1 MNYKNLA
8 FALVIGLFTSNA
20 FAQKIYW
27 ATFSPNHIRRSNLDG
42 SGIENLVP
50 ENAQGLVLAPSLGKM
65 FWAGSEKIR
74 TAQLDGSQ
82 AQDFLPQ
89 NFSSPRVIDFDAATG
104 KLYWSVQLPQS
115 PITRAVQRANWDGSN
130 LETVATLVASTPL
143 SPIFRIQLDFAA
155 GKAYWV
161 ELHYTQPT
169 WSAIHR
175 TDFASGNTETP
186 IVSTTQSATI
196 GEFGLDLANG
206 KIYYSLND
214 LIVASGRIRRAN
226 LDGTQNELL
235 FSTGL
240 NSQLLSFSPDPQ
252 NQELYFSQVFFS
264 SPPPSRVALRRAAL
278 NGSNVQDVIHSLDG
292 AANSIVVNRSAHI
305 LSSNPSACAID
316 ARQPYS
322 INGQNPTGWGGIE
335 LNFTASLANAT
346 DGDFEV
352 QIDRLGENPQIF
364 VPDILSA
371 SQTVLLSF
379 GQFPNIRIMSPGERF
394 TIKHLGSG
402 TKVSIGYLP
411 ADANN
416 DGLSNSVDILKLI
429 DALNGIV
436 QPPYAIWQTDM
447 DRSGQ
452 GNPADILR
460 LIDLLNGAGAYEPW
474 LGQSLPDCLSKMP

>member
-1 MNYKNLA
+1 MNYKRLA
-8 FALVIGLFTSNA
+8 FAFTLSLLPVTA

-27 ATFSPNHIRRSNLDG
+27 NTFSPNHIRRSNLDG
-42 SGIENLVP
+42 SGIENLVE
-50 ENAQGLVLAPSLGKM
+50 ENAQGLVLAPSVGKM

-104 KLYWSVQLPQS
+104 KLYWSVQVPQNT
-115 PITRAVQRANWDGSN
+115 IARAIQRANWDGSN
-130 LETVATLVASTPL
+130 LETVTTLVASTSL

-161 ELHYTQPT
+161 ELHYTNPT

-175 TDFASGNTETP
+175 TDFASGVTETP

-196 GEFGLDLANG
+196 GEFGLDLAAG

-214 LIVASGRIRRAN
+214 LIVARGRIRRAN
-226 LDGTQNELL
+226 LDGTQSELL
-235 FSTGL
+235 FSTEL
-240 NSQLLSFSPDPQ
+240 NSQLLSFSLDSQ
-252 NQELYFSQVFFS
+252 NQALYFSQVYFS
-264 SPPPSRVALRRAAL
+264 SPPPSRVALRRASL
-278 NGSNVQDVIHSLDG
+278 NGSNVQDVIHTLDG
-292 AANSIVVNRSAHI
+292 AANSIVVNHSAHI

-335 LNFTASLANAT
+335 LTFTASLANAV
-346 DGDFEV
+346 DEDFQV
-352 QIDRLGENPQIF
+352 QVDRLGQNAEIF
-364 VPDILSA
+364 TPSILSA
-371 SQTVLLSF
+371 SQTVTLSF
-379 GQFPNIRIMSPGERF
+379 GEFPNFIIMSPGELF
-394 TIKHLGSG
+394 TIKHLSSG

-429 DALNGIV
+429 NSLNGVV
-436 QPPYAIWQTDM
+436 QPPYAIWQTDI
-447 DRSGQ
+447 DRSNQ
-452 GNPADILR
+452 ANAADILR

-474 LGQSLPDCLSKMP
+474 LGQSLPTCP